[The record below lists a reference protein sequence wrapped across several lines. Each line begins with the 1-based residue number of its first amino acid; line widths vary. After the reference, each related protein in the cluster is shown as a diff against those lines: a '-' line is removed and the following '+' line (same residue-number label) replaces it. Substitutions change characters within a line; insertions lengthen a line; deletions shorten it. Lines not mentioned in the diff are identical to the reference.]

1 MSSTLPRLMGGG
13 EGINVARVDV
23 FLPKER
29 GRGGVC
35 LDLNNRVGTDCC
47 SKRLYKR
54 VGTDCSLSFPNIGP
68 PASYAKLWI

>member
-47 SKRLYKR
+47 
-54 VGTDCSLSFPNIGP
+54 
-68 PASYAKLWI
+68 